1 MDELKKK
8 HSITVDLKK
17 KKRCTSL
24 VMQHIQMF
32 SFLIYTWREEG
43 VKGSV
48 VAGTT
53 SYY

>member
-8 HSITVDLKK
+8 HSITVDLK

>member
-1 MDELKKK
+1 MDELKK
-8 HSITVDLKK
+8 SIQLQWILK

-24 VMQHIQMF
+24 IMQHIQMF

>member
-1 MDELKKK
+1 MDELKKAFNYSGFK
-8 HSITVDLKK
+8 KK